1 MYKRFA
7 FEGEIHASL
16 DCVPLTVRRKLD
28 LAGIKLS
35 LVGWQ
40 QLTRDERLCL
50 CHLPVAQDE
59 EIEVYRE
66 VLLAFCQRRD
76 VAWKA
81 LVDPAATARAWNDPR
96 IPSPLRERLP
106 ALVSGLDDQTWASL
120 DEESRYALL
129 KLADPK
135 REPAKLVAALVEL
148 DLVDGPAP
156 AVDPRVAVCD
166 SAERA

>member
-7 FEGEIHASL
+7 FEGDVHTSL

-40 QLTRDERLCL
+40 RLTRDERLCL
-50 CHLPVAQDE
+50 CHLPVDHDDE
-59 EIEVYRE
+59 IDVYRE

-76 VAWKA
+76 VACKA
-81 LVDPAATARAWNDPR
+81 LVDPAATTRAWNDPH
-96 IPSPLRERLP
+96 IPSPLRDRLP
-106 ALVSGLDDQTWASL
+106 AFATRLDDERWASL
-120 DEESRYALL
+120 DEECRYALL

-135 REPAKLVAALVEL
+135 REAAKLVAALVEL
-148 DLVDGPAP
+148 GLVDGPAP

-166 SAERA
+166 SAAQA